1 MLKEK
6 IEQIENRIDD
16 LLTAF
21 QKHKQLN
28 RKLREREAQL
38 SEERLSL
45 MHKNKLARNKVN
57 TMISRLKALEQ
68 DA

>member
-16 LLTAF
+16 LLIAF
-21 QKHKQLN
+21 QEHKQHN
-28 RKLREREAQL
+28 RELRERETRL

-45 MHKNKLARNKVN
+45 IHKNKLARNKVN